1 MKRRTANFIMRQNGE
16 KTGIFSVIDRKKAI
30 IIGSCVLAVLI
41 LGGLYLL
48 YVRNY
53 ANARKVKLEER
64 KTIDYEWVDDASQ
77 SGIVKEF
84 LWSRT
89 KELMLKNAEN
99 NTLIVDKITLPG
111 KLIDQTQEES
121 GNYSLYDQSLLLKAY
136 VRDND
141 RIKAM
146 SLVSE
151 INKSFDLETESVRDK
166 VYYLE
171 AFMEYYS
178 AYGSKN
184 DSDKLSQMVDDL
196 FDENGTLKPS
206 EITVSIYEGQ
216 AYVSSNDVQ
225 AALETGKAM
234 GELEAANF
242 DMLAEDVVETKKVDG
257 VLLSSVDLLLI
268 KELENNGFLPEG
280 SYDRNLTIV
289 KDAVISTDIPLYA
302 FSYSIENGNV
312 EYVFSAGT
320 SGTINVEESV
330 ETMRNLALV
339 GELPSSAYTWIK
351 TTLFGTEVFSDTYF
365 WTSER
370 TGGTESFGSY
380 CKIAQIAIVFDD
392 RDMFDLCMDRIGVQV
407 ATLDSSP
414 ALSMIF
420 RTEDT
425 RNVVYAEDNLEIYLI
440 IR

>member
-64 KTIDYEWVDDASQ
+64 KVIDYEWVDDAAQ

-89 KELMLKNAEN
+89 KELMLKDAKND
-99 NTLIVDKITLPG
+99 TLIVDKITLPG

-151 INKSFDLETESVRDK
+151 INKYFDIKSESVRDK
-166 VYYLE
+166 VYYLD

-178 AYGSKN
+178 AYGSKS
-184 DSDKLSQMVDDL
+184 DSEKLSEMVDDL
-196 FDENGTLKPS
+196 FDENGTLKTS

-242 DMLAEDVVETKKVDG
+242 DMLAEDVVDTKKVDG

-268 KELENNGFLPEG
+268 KELENNGLLPEG
-280 SYDRNLTIV
+280 SYDRNLAIV
-289 KDAVISTDIPLYA
+289 KDAAISPEIPLYA
-302 FSYSIENGNV
+302 FSYSIENGEV
-312 EYVFSAGT
+312 EYIYSAGT

-330 ETMRNLALV
+330 ETMRNLALI
-339 GELPSSAYTWIK
+339 GELPDQSYSWLK
-351 TTLFGTEVFSDTYF
+351 TTLFGTEVFNDTYF
-365 WTSER
+365 WTSDR
-370 TGGTESFGSY
+370 TGGTGSFGSY

-392 RDMFDLCMDRIGVQV
+392 RDMFDLCMERIGVQI

-414 ALSMIF
+414 ALSMVF
-420 RTEDT
+420 RTENS